1 MVDYMAWVHL
11 SRDKK
16 DSGKAKEKHQAML
29 QIEHQ
34 VHHRDIIAIR
44 KTAIEKLQ
52 SEDQRQIELND
63 IEKQIQK
70 QIQKETGLGLFMSDT
85 KRRSIEKAARAK
97 FLPDTEAI
105 KRKYN
110 DKD

>member
-1 MVDYMAWVHL
+1 MLRVLKTVELIGFFNEFKDGVLSQFEKRKLSSAEKSAYMVDYMAWVHL

-44 KTAIEKLQ
+44 KTAIEKL
-52 SEDQRQIELND
+52 
-63 IEKQIQK
+63 
-70 QIQKETGLGLFMSDT
+70 
-85 KRRSIEKAARAK
+85 
-97 FLPDTEAI
+97 
-105 KRKYN
+105 
-110 DKD
+110 